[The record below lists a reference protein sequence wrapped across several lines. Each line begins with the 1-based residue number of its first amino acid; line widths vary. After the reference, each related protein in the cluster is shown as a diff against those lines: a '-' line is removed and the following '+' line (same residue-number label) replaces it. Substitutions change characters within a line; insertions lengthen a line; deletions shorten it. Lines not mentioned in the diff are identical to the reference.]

1 MSQGSDPRR
10 PWPRGSRTA
19 LLGGKAGDQEGALVF
34 EIELQ
39 LSSKKPLAAA
49 AAVFFTLCLLPLCFF
64 FFFLSFP
71 TSFMFKGL
79 LVSSVWSGGFC
90 YLRLSSASFSVVISD
105 CAWIRDRLLL
115 S

>member
-10 PWPRGSRTA
+10 PCPRGSRTA

-49 AAVFFTLCLLPLCFF
+49 AAVFSHSVSSLCV
-64 FFFLSFP
+64 FFFLPF
-71 TSFMFKGL
+71 
-79 LVSSVWSGGFC
+79 
-90 YLRLSSASFSVVISD
+90 FSHILYV
-105 CAWIRDRLLL
+105 
-115 S
+115 